1 MLGAVGGLSGW
12 LWNAGGTVPAAILL
26 AGVVII
32 TAYVAGSRQDV
43 DATTEVAAL
52 VVLAAR
58 TCRHGLGQARERDH
72 SPPDVAARR
81 EVQAACAG
89 APDRR

>member
-52 VVLAAR
+52 VVLAAAY
-58 TCRHGLGQARERDH
+58 LQAW
-72 SPPDVAARR
+72 ARS
-81 EVQAACAG
+81 G
-89 APDRR
+89 ARAESFPS